1 MIIVYKKKA
10 IPSDFDLIDIN
21 NLFFNKYTVELLD
34 DKARTIISSIDKS
47 ELIDKYSI
55 GSRFD
60 GTRLNIDKLSTGC
73 KTTLNILYNPDKVFN
88 ISECGENA
96 LDIIYS
102 LKRGNVYCDYP
113 MISFNM
119 VEVGAMDPEGYHIF
133 KDYEELKEWW
143 KNEN

>member
-10 IPSDFDLIDIN
+10 IPSDLELIEIN
-21 NLFFNKYTVELLD
+21 DLFFNKYTVELLD
-34 DKARTIISSIDKS
+34 DKARAIISSIDKS
-47 ELIDKYSI
+47 EFIDKYSI

-102 LKRGNVYCDYP
+102 LERGNVYCDYP

-119 VEVGAMDPEGYHIF
+119 VEVGAMDHEGYHIF

>member
-10 IPSDFDLIDIN
+10 IPSDLELIEIN
-21 NLFFNKYTVELLD
+21 DLFFNKYTVELLD
-34 DKARTIISSIDKS
+34 DKARAIISSIDKS
-47 ELIDKYSI
+47 EFIDKYSI

-102 LKRGNVYCDYP
+102 LEKGNVYCDYP

-119 VEVGAMDPEGYHIF
+119 VEVGAMDSEGYHIF

>member
-10 IPSDFDLIDIN
+10 IPSDLELIEIN
-21 NLFFNKYTVELLD
+21 DLFFNKYTVELLD
-34 DKARTIISSIDKS
+34 DKARAIISSIDKS
-47 ELIDKYSI
+47 EFIDKYSI

-102 LKRGNVYCDYP
+102 LERGNVYCDYP

-119 VEVGAMDPEGYHIF
+119 VEVGAMDSEGYHIF